1 MKAFSIARW
10 SIMQYGH
17 FLYQAV
23 KLDIVIHHD
32 YYKYHVM
39 SIFWKVVM
47 GKSTLARLEE
57 ILGKPA
63 FNSHGVSLFRIDA
76 LEAMSMLPEENFD
89 LGITSPP
96 YNIGKEYE
104 TPMPL
109 SSYIEW
115 SEKWIGQA
123 YKLCKPH
130 GALWLNLGYL
140 QVPKR
145 GRAVP
150 ISYLLWDR
158 IPFFLLQE
166 IVWNYG
172 AGVST
177 KRIFSPRN
185 EKFLW
190 LVKSP
195 DNYTF
200 NLDDV
205 RDPNTK
211 YPNQKKNGKIRV
223 NPLGKNPTDV
233 WQFPKVTTG
242 KGLTGQRASPE
253 RTKHP
258 AQFPLAVIDRIVKAC
273 SNPRDVIFDPFIG
286 SGTTAV
292 AAFRNGRDAVGFEIK
307 PEYIDIA
314 VERVERSIREVELEK
329 MQRKLL

>member
-1 MKAFSIARW
+1 
-10 SIMQYGH
+10 
-17 FLYQAV
+17 
-23 KLDIVIHHD
+23 
-32 YYKYHVM
+32 M
-39 SIFWKVVM
+39 SL
-47 GKSTLARLEE
+47 LAQIQE

-63 FNSHGVSLFRIDA
+63 FSSHGVSLFQVDA
-76 LEAMSMLPEENFD
+76 IEAMAHLPGEIFD
-89 LGITSPP
+89 LAITSPP

-109 SSYIEW
+109 SNYIDW

-123 YKLCKPH
+123 HRLCKPF
-130 GALWLNLGYL
+130 GALWLNLGYV
-140 QVPKR
+140 QVPER

-150 ISYLLWDR
+150 IAYLLWER

-166 IVWNYG
+166 VVWNYG

-177 KRIFSPRN
+177 KKIFSPRN

-190 LVKSP
+190 LVKSSH
-195 DNYTF
+195 NYTF

-223 NPLGKNPTDV
+223 NRLGKNPTDV

-242 KGLTGQRASPE
+242 QGLTGRRASPE

-258 AQFPLAVIDRIVKAC
+258 AQFPIAVIDRIVMAC
-273 SNPRDVIFDPFIG
+273 SNPGNIIFDPFIG
-286 SGTTAV
+286 SGTTAE
-292 AAFRNGRDAVGFEIK
+292 AAIRNGRDAVGFEIK
-307 PEYIDIA
+307 AEYIDIA
-314 VERVERSIREVELEK
+314 VERLEHSIRQVELER
-329 MQRKLL
+329 MQHKLL